1 MDQNDPGGTGPNGGG
16 PVISTD
22 HERTPGAAASIV
34 PSFLAELTRA
44 MQATAE
50 QERERIA
57 AVVAEEAAGQVDT
70 ARARAAIEAEELRRL
85 AEQDVGGIRAWA
97 ADETERIRQEASRRT
112 DERRKELEAHLAK
125 HDSLI
130 ASEIAGVDVAVIDYR
145 ATLDRFFDELRGATD
160 PADIARRA
168 GSLPMPPDL
177 DEVRATARA
186 NAVETFANAPEDVAD
201 EPPTEE
207 AAEAPVA
214 MAEASTA
221 VEAPV
226 AMAEATEADA
236 TPAAAEDE
244 AEAAGEPY
252 LAPVMAADAAD
263 ASDAEAG
270 TGVMDP
276 DAVGRTEEL
285 PVDAPVEEATAA
297 TAQRSSAAV
306 RMLRSIAPW
315 TLTDDEDKNQNHGSQ
330 GS

>member
-1 MDQNDPGGTGPNGGG
+1 
-16 PVISTD
+16 VISTE
-22 HERTPGAAASIV
+22 HERAPGAAASII

-57 AVVAEEAAGQVDT
+57 AVVAEEASGQVDT
-70 ARARAAIEAEELRRL
+70 ARARASIEAEELRRL

-97 ADETERIRQEASRRT
+97 AEETERIREEANRRT
-112 DERRKELEAHLAK
+112 DDRRKELEAHLAK

-186 NAVETFANAPEDVAD
+186 NAVATFANAPDDVID
-201 EPPTEE
+201 EPVAE
-207 AAEAPVA
+207 ATAEAPEAV
-214 MAEASTA
+214 AEATTA
-221 VEAPV
+221 APD
-226 AMAEATEADA
+226 AMAEATAEGEA
-236 TPAAAEDE
+236 TAAPDVD
-244 AEAAGEPY
+244 AEAAAAEPY
-252 LAPVMAADAAD
+252 LAPVMAADTAD
-263 ASDAEAG
+263 ATDAEAG
-270 TGVMDP
+270 LGVMDP
-276 DAVGRTEEL
+276 DAVGRSEDLPTE
-285 PVDAPVEEATAA
+285 APVEEATAA
-297 TAQRSSAAV
+297 SVQRSSAAV

-315 TLTDDEDKNQNHGSQ
+315 TLTDDDDKNHNAQ